1 MFLSFHSKFIHR
13 AFLLRHILIHP
24 IISLGIIFNLSV
36 KVKYDEGI
44 KVSNP
49 LIGDNFK
56 NIEIIK
62 VDNPV
67 LSNENGKQVAEFH
80 YVLSAYDSMDIS
92 IPGIPVGYR
101 AGNDTTVQIVN
112 TNPIYFTVRT
122 VPVHPEEE
130 IKDVKEPIKI
140 PLDWKTILIYALIII
155 VVLAVAYF
163 FYRRYKKKHAG
174 DEQII
179 IEAPKL
185 PSYITALN
193 NLHQLEEEKLW
204 QKGRVKEYHSRITE
218 IIRKYFEDRFYL
230 PALELTTTEALN
242 RLRNRHDTNEILK
255 TTEEFLNNADL
266 VKFAKYNPVP
276 DLNNE
281 IMKQAYEI
289 VEKTIP
295 KEKEPAKEVLR
306 NAG

>member
-1 MFLSFHSKFIHR
+1 MVKKIFVFVF
-13 AFLLRHILIHP
+13 
-24 IISLGIIFNLSV
+24 IISLKIYSQSISAEAHTDSSNYLIGDYINLSV

-62 VDNPV
+62 VENPV

-174 DEQII
+174 DE
-179 IEAPKL
+179 
-185 PSYITALN
+185 
-193 NLHQLEEEKLW
+193 
-204 QKGRVKEYHSRITE
+204 
-218 IIRKYFEDRFYL
+218 
-230 PALELTTTEALN
+230 
-242 RLRNRHDTNEILK
+242 TN
-255 TTEEFLNNADL
+255 
-266 VKFAKYNPVP
+266 YN
-276 DLNNE
+276 
-281 IMKQAYEI
+281 
-289 VEKTIP
+289 
-295 KEKEPAKEVLR
+295 
-306 NAG
+306 

>member
-1 MFLSFHSKFIHR
+1 MPAMR
-13 AFLLRHILIHP
+13 
-24 IISLGIIFNLSV
+24 
-36 KVKYDEGI
+36 
-44 KVSNP
+44 
-49 LIGDNFK
+49 
-56 NIEIIK
+56 
-62 VDNPV
+62 
-67 LSNENGKQVAEFH
+67 
-80 YVLSAYDSMDIS
+80 
-92 IPGIPVGYR
+92 
-101 AGNDTTVQIVN
+101 
-112 TNPIYFTVRT
+112 
-122 VPVHPEEE
+122 
-130 IKDVKEPIKI
+130 
-140 PLDWKTILIYALIII
+140 
-155 VVLAVAYF
+155 
-163 FYRRYKKKHAG
+163 
-174 DEQII
+174 QII

-289 VEKTIP
+289 VEKTI
-295 KEKEPAKEVLR
+295 R
-306 NAG
+306 